1 MPVQFAFCQFGV
13 GFGLGNLPVPVA
25 SSVVSENI
33 TSSGSNQQTTATA
46 PTGIADLVC
55 RVATDTAVYVNFGA
69 NPNALTGTAARFF
82 MPICSVQFF
91 RVNPGDKAAVVNICY
106 G

>member
-25 SSVVSENI
+25 SSVAAENI
-33 TSSGSNQQTTATA
+33 TSSASNQQTTLAA

-55 RVATDTAVYVNFGA
+55 RVATDTAVYVSFGA
-69 NPNALTGTAARFF
+69 SPNATTAATRFF
-82 MPICSVQFF
+82 MPIGSVQFF
-91 RVNPGDKAAVVNICY
+91 RVNPGDRAAVVNI
-106 G
+106 